1 MGVLRYT
8 FLYVITHSNIHVL
21 ELTVE
26 LQICVP
32 PSLQHIAVQR
42 SALRST
48 MQNITDTKD
57 HRTDKAKRL
66 VLNCP
71 GVQGAD
77 YTSNTTCLS
86 LGYTHT
92 SIYPFHFA
100 TPKQLHN
107 SARLYLPGRGTKH
120 KKTTCDSGSMRTS
133 LEKRCEG
140 NVCLRNK
147 LFRTQRSIVW
157 RWQYIS
163 SVFRFHKVILCSAGS
178 PHFLKAGENG
188 LRHSVTC
195 ANIMII
201 T

>member
-48 MQNITDTKD
+48 MQNIMDTKD

-107 SARLYLPGRGTKH
+107 SAQLYLPGRGTKH
-120 KKTTCDSGSMRTS
+120 KKTTCDSGSMRKS

-140 NVCLRNK
+140 NVCGEEQAIQNTEIDCLTLTIYK
-147 LFRTQRSIVW
+147 QRFSIPQGNTLQCREPAFSQGW
-157 RWQYIS
+157 
-163 SVFRFHKVILCSAGS
+163 
-178 PHFLKAGENG
+178 
-188 LRHSVTC
+188 
-195 ANIMII
+195 
-201 T
+201 